1 MLDEQLTK
9 RLDRFEERLDDV
21 VSALQTLARVE
32 ERQFMQTETL
42 NRLWKSVDSID
53 KRVDDLE
60 DSAPSKPINIILWSG
75 LAICGTIIGF
85 LTNIIITTPS

>member
-1 MLDEQLTK
+1 MEEQLVQ
-9 RLDRFEERLDDV
+9 RLDRFEKRLDDV

-32 ERQFMQTETL
+32 ERQFMQTDTL

-60 DSAPSKPINIILWSG
+60 ENAPSKPINVMLWSA
-75 LAICGTIIGF
+75 LVIFGTVIGF
-85 LTNIIITTPS
+85 LINVIVRVPT